1 MGRGRDIVV
10 RQSIVAMVLAGA
22 LLGGWACSVAA
33 QDNGIVIQNN
43 GVDSSQSAGGADNVN
58 VSLAPGNSSST
69 NGPGANNEA
78 GSVVK
83 EKDRVRKDRSE
94 RNNTEQLAAPVEE
107 AAAAPGEGYDTYA
120 EGGEWV
126 EPASVPQESIAEEVD
141 DSNAPIQLPK
151 TGVGVN
157 DSAPIGAVALAI
169 AASAI
174 GAAGVRRCQ
183 LG

>member
-1 MGRGRDIVV
+1 V
-10 RQSIVAMVLAGA
+10 RQSIVAMAVASA

-43 GVDSSQSAGGADNVN
+43 GVDSSQSAAGADNVN

-94 RNNTEQLAAPVEE
+94 RNNTEELAAPVEE
-107 AAAAPGEGYDTYA
+107 AAAAPAEGYDTYA

-126 EPASVPQESIAEEVD
+126 EPATMPQETIAEPID
-141 DSNAPIQLPK
+141 DSNAPIQLPNK
-151 TGVGVN
+151 GVGVN
-157 DSAPIGAVALAI
+157 GDAPFSAVGLAI
-169 AASAI
+169 AATAL
-174 GAAGVRRCQ
+174 GAAGVRRR
-183 LG
+183 LLS